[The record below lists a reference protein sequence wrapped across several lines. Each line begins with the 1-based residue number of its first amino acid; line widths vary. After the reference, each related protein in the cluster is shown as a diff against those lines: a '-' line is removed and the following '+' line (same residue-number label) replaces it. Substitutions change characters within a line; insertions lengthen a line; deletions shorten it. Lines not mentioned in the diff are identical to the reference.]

1 METLDGFYFDIETD
15 GLYLQSSKIWY
26 AKFKSLDGKRELAL
40 FPHKDK
46 DAANKLMQW
55 VSQYTDGCYVVSH
68 NGLGFDLWGLWKLL
82 GIKPV
87 VGKAGKDYLGGKHVT
102 FIDTYVLSMY
112 INPDSKGHSLE
123 FLASGNENEKMDF
136 RQKLI
141 DQGLMDKAAPKGH
154 EFSFFSDVMI
164 DYCDAD
170 VEAGIGVFNK
180 LWADAKALYK
190 DWVHPSFRQLSKD
203 YFLYS
208 AQAYTGVKFNV
219 EKAKALLEHIDEK
232 MAEIKA
238 IVDPM
243 LPSRELKSTE
253 QAFYKIPAAP
263 YKKNGDLSSTM
274 IKWLEKH
281 NAKIVDGKIE
291 AYGMKVDIVANAVL
305 PIKMPMEIDDNIELK
320 DYFIKSGW
328 QPHEDFWNLKKDPV
342 TGKPMRDEKGKV
354 IKTTPKIQNAGQLCP
369 NLLKLNGEIPSKVV
383 KYLSYRNRRG
393 VVQGWLD
400 NWRIQWDGRLSAEI
414 SGYTPTY
421 RVKHKTVVNC
431 PKADPKVL
439 LGSEMRDLFTV
450 DDGYWYIGT
459 DASALENRT
468 VAAYTMKYDGGAFAD
483 IVLNGDSHCYSE
495 DTEILTENG
504 WKCFGEL
511 FPNEKVAQYDRNGVI
526 SFVQPSHIV
535 WQDYEGDMVRFKSGT
550 VSLLVTPDHRM
561 CYNTV
566 RSNQLQVAL
575 AKDLIVGKSS
585 QRIPVAGETDSDGV
599 DLTDSEISF
608 LVAVQADAHLLKNT
622 ATIEFCFVKTR
633 KIERIEYLLKDLKYH
648 YSVRTYNRNGKD
660 EYKFLVSDS
669 RAKKLV
675 ANYLSDKKAF
685 TSKFLDMSIHQC
697 KIFLDEIAEWDGTV
711 RQNGDVVFD
720 TTCKISRDIASAVA
734 TLSNVRSYC
743 NEYYRKTPYGEG
755 WYYRLYISKNCMKK
769 PAVSLLSVEKAVEH
783 YKGKIGCV
791 SVPSTFIIVRKDSKV
806 IVSGNTRNAFIFFP
820 ELKDKFDPDT
830 EGLKDLPEF
839 KPYRNKAK
847 TGM

>member
-55 VSQYTDGCYVVSH
+55 VSKYTDGCYVVSH
-68 NGLGFDLWGLWKLL
+68 NGLGFDLWALWKLM

-123 FLASGNENEKMDF
+123 FLASGNENEKMNF

-141 DQGLMDKAAPKGH
+141 DQGLMDKAAPKGY
-154 EFSFFSDVMI
+154 EFSFFSDVMVE
-164 DYCDAD
+164 YCDAD

-208 AQAYTGVKFNV
+208 AQAYTGVRFNV
-219 EKAKALLEHIDEK
+219 EKAKALLAHIDEK

-305 PIKMPMEIDDNIELK
+305 PVKMPMEIDDNIELK

-459 DASALENRT
+459 DAAALENRT

-483 IVLNGDSHCYSE
+483 IVLNGDSH
-495 DTEILTENG
+495 
-504 WKCFGEL
+504 
-511 FPNEKVAQYDRNGVI
+511 
-526 SFVQPSHIV
+526 
-535 WQDYEGDMVRFKSGT
+535 
-550 VSLLVTPDHRM
+550 
-561 CYNTV
+561 
-566 RSNQLQVAL
+566 
-575 AKDLIVGKSS
+575 
-585 QRIPVAGETDSDGV
+585 
-599 DLTDSEISF
+599 
-608 LVAVQADAHLLKNT
+608 
-622 ATIEFCFVKTR
+622 
-633 KIERIEYLLKDLKYH
+633 
-648 YSVRTYNRNGKD
+648 
-660 EYKFLVSDS
+660 
-669 RAKKLV
+669 
-675 ANYLSDKKAF
+675 
-685 TSKFLDMSIHQC
+685 
-697 KIFLDEIAEWDGTV
+697 
-711 RQNGDVVFD
+711 
-720 TTCKISRDIASAVA
+720 
-734 TLSNVRSYC
+734 
-743 NEYYRKTPYGEG
+743 
-755 WYYRLYISKNCMKK
+755 
-769 PAVSLLSVEKAVEH
+769 
-783 YKGKIGCV
+783 
-791 SVPSTFIIVRKDSKV
+791 
-806 IVSGNTRNAFIFFP
+806 TRNSFIFFP
-820 ELKDKFDPDT
+820 ELKGKFDPNT

-847 TGM
+847 TGAYLLAYGGGVAKLASSLGLSKSEAQRAYDNYFIENEGLGKLKDNIENYYNTVGKKKYIPAWDGRMLSARGKNILINLAGQSCGAIAMSYAACFMDAWLGEMYLDDLGRPYYLYKGKKVKRVSMVHKCCAF

>member
-1 METLDGFYFDIETD
+1 MDSMETLDGFYFDIETD

-26 AKFKSLDGKRELAL
+26 AKLKGLDGKRELAL
-40 FPHKDK
+40 FPHKDSE
-46 DAANKLMQW
+46 AASKLMQW
-55 VSQYTDGCYVVSH
+55 VGQYHDGCYVVSH
-68 NGLGFDLWGLWKLL
+68 NGLGFDLWALWKLM

-123 FLASGNENEKMDF
+123 FLASGNENEKMNF

-141 DQGLMDKAAPKGH
+141 NQGLMDKAAPKGH

-180 LWADAKALYK
+180 LWGDAKALYK

-219 EKAKALLEHIDEK
+219 EKAKALLAHIDEK

-274 IKWLEKH
+274 LKWLEKH

-291 AYGMKVDIVANAVL
+291 AYGMKVDIVANAIL
-305 PIKMPMEIDDNIELK
+305 PVKMPMEIDDNIELK

-328 QPHEDFWNLKKDPV
+328 QPHDDFWNLKKDPV

-459 DASALENRT
+459 DAAALENRT

-483 IVLNGDSHCYSE
+483 IVLNGDSH
-495 DTEILTENG
+495 
-504 WKCFGEL
+504 
-511 FPNEKVAQYDRNGVI
+511 
-526 SFVQPSHIV
+526 
-535 WQDYEGDMVRFKSGT
+535 
-550 VSLLVTPDHRM
+550 
-561 CYNTV
+561 
-566 RSNQLQVAL
+566 
-575 AKDLIVGKSS
+575 
-585 QRIPVAGETDSDGV
+585 
-599 DLTDSEISF
+599 
-608 LVAVQADAHLLKNT
+608 
-622 ATIEFCFVKTR
+622 
-633 KIERIEYLLKDLKYH
+633 
-648 YSVRTYNRNGKD
+648 
-660 EYKFLVSDS
+660 
-669 RAKKLV
+669 
-675 ANYLSDKKAF
+675 
-685 TSKFLDMSIHQC
+685 
-697 KIFLDEIAEWDGTV
+697 
-711 RQNGDVVFD
+711 
-720 TTCKISRDIASAVA
+720 
-734 TLSNVRSYC
+734 
-743 NEYYRKTPYGEG
+743 
-755 WYYRLYISKNCMKK
+755 
-769 PAVSLLSVEKAVEH
+769 
-783 YKGKIGCV
+783 
-791 SVPSTFIIVRKDSKV
+791 
-806 IVSGNTRNAFIFFP
+806 TRNAFIFFP

>member
-40 FPHKDK
+40 FPHNDK
-46 DAANKLMQW
+46 GAANKLMQW
-55 VSQYTDGCYVVSH
+55 VGQYPDGCYVVSH
-68 NGLGFDLWGLWKLL
+68 NGLGFDLWALWKLM

-141 DQGLMDKAAPKGH
+141 DQGLMDKAAPKGQ
-154 EFSFFSDVMI
+154 EFSFFSESMI
-164 DYCDAD
+164 EYCDAD

-219 EKAKALLEHIDEK
+219 EKAKALLAHIDEK

-291 AYGMKVDIVANAVL
+291 AYGMKVDIVANTVL
-305 PIKMPMEIDDNIELK
+305 PVKMPLEIDDNDELK
-320 DYFIKSGW
+320 NYFLESGW
-328 QPHEDFWNLKKDPV
+328 IPHEDFWNYKNDPA
-342 TGKPMRDEKGKV
+342 TKKPMRDANGKL
-354 IKTTPKIQNAGQLCP
+354 IKTSPKIKSDGELCP
-369 NLLKLNGEIPSKVV
+369 NLLKLNGEVPAKVV

-393 VVQGWLD
+393 VVKGWIN
-400 NWRIQWDGRLSAEI
+400 NWRIEWDGRLSAEI
-414 SGYTPTY
+414 SGYTPTF
-421 RVKHKTVVNC
+421 RVKHKTVTNC
-431 PKADPKVL
+431 PKADAGVL

-450 DDGYWYIGT
+450 DNGCWYIGT
-459 DASALENRT
+459 DAAALENRT
-468 VAAYTMKYDGGAFAD
+468 VAAYTMKYDNGAFAD
-483 IVLNGDSHCYSE
+483 IVLNGDSHS
-495 DTEILTENG
+495 
-504 WKCFGEL
+504 
-511 FPNEKVAQYDRNGVI
+511 
-526 SFVQPSHIV
+526 
-535 WQDYEGDMVRFKSGT
+535 
-550 VSLLVTPDHRM
+550 
-561 CYNTV
+561 
-566 RSNQLQVAL
+566 
-575 AKDLIVGKSS
+575 
-585 QRIPVAGETDSDGV
+585 
-599 DLTDSEISF
+599 
-608 LVAVQADAHLLKNT
+608 
-622 ATIEFCFVKTR
+622 
-633 KIERIEYLLKDLKYH
+633 
-648 YSVRTYNRNGKD
+648 
-660 EYKFLVSDS
+660 
-669 RAKKLV
+669 
-675 ANYLSDKKAF
+675 
-685 TSKFLDMSIHQC
+685 
-697 KIFLDEIAEWDGTV
+697 
-711 RQNGDVVFD
+711 
-720 TTCKISRDIASAVA
+720 
-734 TLSNVRSYC
+734 
-743 NEYYRKTPYGEG
+743 
-755 WYYRLYISKNCMKK
+755 
-769 PAVSLLSVEKAVEH
+769 
-783 YKGKIGCV
+783 
-791 SVPSTFIIVRKDSKV
+791 
-806 IVSGNTRNAFIFFP
+806 RNAFIFFP
-820 ELKDKFDPDT
+820 DLKNRFDPCMK
-830 EGLKDLPEF
+830 GLKDLPEF

-847 TGM
+847 TGAYLLAYGGGVGRLSASLGLSKSEAKRAYDNYFLENEGLGKLKENIERYYNTVGKKSHVPAWDGRMLCARGKHTLINLIGQSCGSIAMSYAACFMDAWLGEMYLDDLGRPYYLYKGKKVKRVSMVHKCCAF